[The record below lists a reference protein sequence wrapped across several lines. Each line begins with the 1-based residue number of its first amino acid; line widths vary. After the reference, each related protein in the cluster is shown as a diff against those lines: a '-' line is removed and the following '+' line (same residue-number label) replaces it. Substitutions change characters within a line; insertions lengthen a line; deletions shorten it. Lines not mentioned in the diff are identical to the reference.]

1 MVRYG
6 KNLSEKIGRVPGAV
20 HLSAIART
28 YFRHHLILLSS
39 VDKKRRFA
47 IIRLLRLLFFC
58 CITAAERNI

>member
-6 KNLSEKIGRVPGAV
+6 KNLSENIGRVSGAV

-39 VDKKRRFA
+39 VDKKRRS
-47 IIRLLRLLFFC
+47 R
-58 CITAAERNI
+58 TSQ